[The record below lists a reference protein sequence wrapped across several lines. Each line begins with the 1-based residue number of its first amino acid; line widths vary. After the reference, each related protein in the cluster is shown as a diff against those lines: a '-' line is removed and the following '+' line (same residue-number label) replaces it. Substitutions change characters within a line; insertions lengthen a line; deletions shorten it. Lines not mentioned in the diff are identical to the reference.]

1 MKISFRSL
9 YLKIFIWFWLA
20 MIIINVALF
29 AAVALT
35 RPTPTGRS
43 WRDLTQVGPNALKAA
58 EVYEQSGPVALA
70 AALQATEKAS
80 GVSPTFF
87 DENGKELSGRN
98 VPDGAT
104 ELLAKAVDSK
114 EIEFNFANR
123 TTLVARPL
131 VSPKG
136 VRYTYLA
143 HIPRAPYQMSYQT
156 QGLRLLVVLVV
167 GGIFCYWLSRYLTTP
182 LLKLRSTTN
191 ELSEGNLG
199 ARVGTKLAKR
209 RDEVGQLGRDFN
221 LMAERLESMVKA
233 QQRLLGDISHELR
246 SPLARL
252 GVALGLARQRSG
264 NEAMG
269 ALDRIERE
277 SDNLNEMISQ
287 LLTLTRLESGTDGRK
302 RTDVDLAALVRE
314 VADDA
319 DFEARSLNRSV
330 SVVSADSC
338 SINGVEELLR
348 SAVEN
353 VVRNAVRFTPES
365 TAVEVALLRQS
376 EAGNNFA
383 IISVRD
389 RGQGVPEEAL
399 EKIFQPFYRAE
410 DARDR
415 QSGGGT
421 GLGLAITERAVRMH
435 NGSIHAINAA
445 GGGLS
450 VEMKLLL
457 PQGSGA
463 GSRRQEQVAERTAG
477 SGAGSRPQEQVST

>member
-1 MKISFRSL
+1 MKITFRSL

-43 WRDLTQVGPNALKAA
+43 WRDLTQVGPNAQKAA
-58 EVYEQSGPVALA
+58 EIFEQFGSAALTS
-70 AALQATEKAS
+70 ALQATEKTS
-80 GVSPTFF
+80 GVSATFF
-87 DENGKELSGRN
+87 DESGKELSGRAM
-98 VPDGAT
+98 PAGAG
-104 ELLAKAVDSK
+104 ELIAKAAESR
-114 EIEFNFANR
+114 EIEFNFAGRN
-123 TTLVARPL
+123 TLVARPV

-136 VRYTYLA
+136 QRFMYVA
-143 HIPRAPYQMSYQT
+143 HIPRAPYQPALQT
-156 QGLRLLVVLVV
+156 LGLRLLVVLVI
-167 GGIFCYWLSRYLTTP
+167 GGIFCFWLARYLTTP
-182 LLKLRSTTN
+182 LLKLRTTTN
-191 ELSEGNLG
+191 ELAEGNLG
-199 ARVGTKLAKR
+199 ARVATRLSKR

-264 NEAMG
+264 VEANG

-287 LLTLTRLESGTDGRK
+287 LLTLTRLESGTDSRK

-319 DFEARSLNRSV
+319 DFEARSLNRAV
-330 SVVSADSC
+330 QVVSSDSC
-338 SINGVEELLR
+338 SIKGVEELLR

-353 VVRNAVRFTPES
+353 VVRNAVRYTREG
-365 TAVEVALLRQS
+365 TAVEVALRKQNGGS
-376 EAGNNFA
+376 DNFA
-383 IISVRD
+383 VISVRD
-389 RGQGVPEEAL
+389 RGNGVPEEAL
-399 EKIFQPFYRAE
+399 EKIFRPFYRTE

-435 NGSIHAINAA
+435 GGSVQAANVA
-445 GGGLS
+445 GGGLA
-450 VEMKLLL
+450 VEMRLNLD
-457 PQGSGA
+457 
-463 GSRRQEQVAERTAG
+463 VTA
-477 SGAGSRPQEQVST
+477 A

>member
-1 MKISFRSL
+1 MKITFRSL
-9 YLKIFIWFWLA
+9 YLKIFIWFWVA

-29 AAVALT
+29 ATFALT

-43 WRDLTQVGPNALKAA
+43 WRDLTQVGPNAQKAA
-58 EVYEQSGPVALA
+58 ETYEQSGPAALSV
-70 AALQATEKAS
+70 ALQATEKAS
-80 GVSPTFF
+80 GVSATFF
-87 DENGKELSGRN
+87 DESGTELSGRTA
-98 VPDGAT
+98 PPGAG
-104 ELLAKAVDSK
+104 ELIAKAA
-114 EIEFNFANR
+114 ETRQIEFNFAGRN
-123 TTLVARPL
+123 TLVARPI
-131 VSPKG
+131 VSASSR
-136 VRYTYLA
+136 RYTYVA
-143 HIPRAPYQMSYQT
+143 YIPRPPFQPIWRT
-156 QGLRLLVVLVV
+156 LGLRLLVTLVI
-167 GGIFCYWLSRYLTTP
+167 GGILCFWLARYLTTP

-191 ELSEGNLG
+191 ELAEGNLG
-199 ARVGTKLAKR
+199 ARVATKLAKR

-221 LMAERLESMVKA
+221 VMAERLETMVQA

-264 NEAMG
+264 AEANG

-302 RTDVDLAALVRE
+302 RTEVDLDALVRE
-314 VADDA
+314 IVEDA
-319 DFEARSLNRSV
+319 DFEARGTNRSV
-330 SVVSADSC
+330 QVVSSDKC

-353 VVRNAVRFTPES
+353 VVRNAVRYTPEG
-365 TAVEVALLRQS
+365 TAVEVALRRQNGGS
-376 EAGNNFA
+376 DNFA
-383 IISVRD
+383 VISVRD
-389 RGQGVPEEAL
+389 RGRGVPDEAL
-399 EKIFQPFYRAE
+399 EKIFHPFYRTE

-435 NGSIHAINAA
+435 GGSVQAENVL

-450 VEMKLLL
+450 VEMKLVLTEFQNL
-457 PQGSGA
+457 S
-463 GSRRQEQVAERTAG
+463 
-477 SGAGSRPQEQVST
+477 